1 MNEIALEK
9 QMNILTTADKAGVPS
24 LIFEG
29 MSKLANEQLKELTKL
44 LREVGTISKDYE
56 VIKLDYYAD
65 EHFPTCCYVTL
76 RVRRVWGMERITYTS
91 HRAPSPFEKKIPAPL
106 WVGVLNYIERLT
118 TYYNNIPTITPATYF
133 LWAKDSTPKYLLN
146 GCTMTSKV
154 ISDDNVIVIK
164 QNDEFMGMFSFHTYD
179 KRGKDVRFNIVQTNG
194 IHSTLHVEQYHFN
207 DSLKYVVECICKDL
221 LI

>member
-1 MNEIALEK
+1 MIDVALEK
-9 QMNILTTADKAGVPS
+9 QMSILTTADVAGVPS

-44 LREVGTISKDYE
+44 LHEVGALSKDYE
-56 VIKLDYYAD
+56 VIHLTYYAD
-65 EHFPTCCYVTL
+65 KNFPTCNYVTL
-76 RVRRVWGMERITYTS
+76 RVRRVWGMSRITYTS
-91 HRAPSPFEKKIPAPL
+91 HWSVSPFQKTIPAPL

-118 TYYNNIPTITPATYF
+118 TYYNNIPTITPATYY
-133 LWAKDSTPKYLLN
+133 LWAKDATPKYLLN
-146 GCTMTSKV
+146 GCRIVTKT
-154 ISDDNVIVIK
+154 IDGDDVIVIK